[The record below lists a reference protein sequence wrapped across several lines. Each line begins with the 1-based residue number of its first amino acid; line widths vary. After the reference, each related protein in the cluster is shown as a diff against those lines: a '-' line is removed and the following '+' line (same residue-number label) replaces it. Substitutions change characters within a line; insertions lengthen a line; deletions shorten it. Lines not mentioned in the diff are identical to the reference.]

1 MDGLEGRL
9 ERILEVVEAEK
20 LKETTSIEDGEKQV
34 FMDTQMARLTR
45 YVHIGSRVPDLL
57 KASSC

>member
-20 LKETTSIEDGEKQV
+20 LKETASLEDGEKQV
-34 FMDTQMARLTR
+34 FMDAQMARLTR
-45 YVHIGSRVPDLL
+45 YTGDLGV
-57 KASSC
+57 